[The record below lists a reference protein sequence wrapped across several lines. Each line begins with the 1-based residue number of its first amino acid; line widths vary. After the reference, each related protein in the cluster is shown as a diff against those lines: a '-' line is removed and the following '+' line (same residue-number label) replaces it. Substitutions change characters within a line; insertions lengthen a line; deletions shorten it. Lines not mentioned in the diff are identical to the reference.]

1 MNSDKRRHIQNQ
13 HGLVMYCTIKD
24 VQYTIEDI
32 DAAEIARRRAIYVPL
47 TEAVRDLIDATI
59 RTEVDD
65 TVIAQA
71 RDTIADATAKLR
83 TKQMPGSYGLRK
95 TRVGDSVSWGN
106 VAVGLR
112 NAIAPPILIESSPDG
127 LHWAELTLGAA
138 YEGPTGLVHGGMGA
152 LILDHVL
159 GATAKS
165 VAPSFTGTLTL
176 RYRRGTP
183 LGTLRAEARVD
194 RTEGRKVIVTGTLSD
209 ADGIT
214 IEAEG
219 IFIRPVTS

>member
-1 MNSDKRRHIQNQ
+1 MRRSEVERGVRRELVTQCCDLDGEFDAMLLGCSLVGERRSTVLPLSQCMKSNKRR
-13 HGLVMYCTIKD
+13 
-24 VQYTIEDI
+24 
-32 DAAEIARRRAIYVPL
+32 
-47 TEAVRDLIDATI
+47 
-59 RTEVDD
+59 
-65 TVIAQA
+65 
-71 RDTIADATAKLR
+71 
-83 TKQMPGSYGLRK
+83 GLRK
-95 TRVGDSVSWGN
+95 TPVCDSVSWGN

-112 NAIAPPILIESSPDG
+112 NAIAPPIMVESSPDG

-138 YEGPTGLVHGGMGA
+138 YEGPTGLVHGGIGA

-165 VAPSFTGTLTL
+165 VASSFTGTLTL

-209 ADGIT
+209 ADGVT

-219 IFIRPVTS
+219 IFIRPETG